1 MGVLALEWLSG
12 GLSSAIASAILN
24 PMDVA
29 KTRMQTL
36 QQGAKTNVK
45 LGKILRSIY
54 SSEGIVGLWKP
65 GLSAS
70 MSREMLYSGPRAGF
84 YVPIRNYIKASLG
97 DAAYEDHL
105 LVKVLSALFTGTL
118 GAIIANPVDVVKIR
132 MMVDPNMYR
141 SIGNGVSE
149 IYTAEGIGGLYKGL
163 VPSTLRGA
171 FIAVG
176 ELATYDHSKML
187 LKSHFE
193 MKEGF
198 LLHCESSLITGLVA
212 TTVAAPF
219 DLLKSRSMNDR
230 TIASSFK
237 GLLFM
242 TRTIIKE
249 EGLIVLFRGWLPA
262 YLRLG
267 PHAMI
272 CFPLF
277 EQFRHWLKLDYI

>member
-1 MGVLALEWLSG
+1 M
-12 GLSSAIASAILN
+12 
-24 PMDVA
+24 
-29 KTRMQTL
+29 
-36 QQGAKTNVK
+36 
-45 LGKILRSIY
+45 
-54 SSEGIVGLWKP
+54 IV
-65 GLSAS
+65 
-70 MSREMLYSGPRAGF
+70 
-84 YVPIRNYIKASLG
+84 
-97 DAAYEDHL
+97 
-105 LVKVLSALFTGTL
+105 
-118 GAIIANPVDVVKIR
+118 
-132 MMVDPNMYR
+132 
-141 SIGNGVSE
+141 
-149 IYTAEGIGGLYKGL
+149 
-163 VPSTLRGA
+163 GA

-187 LKSHFE
+187 LKSYFE

-198 LLHCESSLITGLVA
+198 LLHCVSSLITGLVA

-230 TIASSFK
+230 TIASQSSFK

-242 TRTIIKE
+242 TRNIIKD